1 MSAGGEDEP
10 RPSRLRSAVRS
21 EGAALLLLA
30 ALAAV
35 TRLYQLGS
43 FPYFPVSAP
52 WVGSTVY
59 PGLYTDEGA
68 RLAEIALFPHNLTA
82 YEPSI
87 QILLV
92 KVSQFLLGQNYF
104 ADRLPSALASILTS
118 LLIYFAA
125 KYLYNSKVPALI
137 SGLYFVSMVPAVIYG
152 RMIFYEN
159 LVGLFLAAMMVAV
172 AQYEIGGGTKWLY
185 LGALFSLLA
194 VLSKEDG
201 LFVPLFFT
209 LWLSSKRESKD
220 WLRPMIVLWLPMIL
234 AGVFVLFL
242 SGSLAAFLGQWG
254 IGTAGR
260 ELTFDYMVVQALPS
274 AYDVVAGGYFKP
286 EFWFIFAYVCL
297 AALVVAKSRVGRI
310 LAEILTIY
318 LVLQVAVWGMSP
330 YEVVSVFPAL
340 ALAAGG
346 GIEYLARLGTNGG
359 LAVYGGLYVPLVA
372 SLINSVA
379 LSYVN
384 GVGVNYP
391 LSIFRDVILLVPV
404 LDWLALRKI
413 AKRGGTSAI
422 PLSKVVLVCFL
433 GLLILGTPWL
443 YSYYFL
449 GIAI

>member
-1 MSAGGEDEP
+1 M
-10 RPSRLRSAVRS
+10 
-21 EGAALLLLA
+21 
-30 ALAAV
+30 
-35 TRLYQLGS
+35 
-43 FPYFPVSAP
+43 
-52 WVGSTVY
+52 
-59 PGLYTDEGA
+59 
-68 RLAEIALFPHNLTA
+68 
-82 YEPSI
+82 
-87 QILLV
+87 
-92 KVSQFLLGQNYF
+92 GQNYF